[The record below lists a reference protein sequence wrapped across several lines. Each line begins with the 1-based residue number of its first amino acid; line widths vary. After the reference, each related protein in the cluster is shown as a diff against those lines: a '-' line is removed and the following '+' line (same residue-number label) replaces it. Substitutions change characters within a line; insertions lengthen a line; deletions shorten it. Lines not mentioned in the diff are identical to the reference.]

1 MRNAR
6 QEHMDSALEKQRVGE
21 RLRLAREALGVKQA
35 EFARRHGIDKTKLSH
50 WERGQHLPSLAYVRL
65 LWREYQISADWI
77 YLGLRGRLP
86 ADVAEN
92 LPKVGVDTE
101 GA

>member
-1 MRNAR
+1 
-6 QEHMDSALEKQRVGE
+6 MDSAIEKQRVGE

-50 WERGQHLPSLAYVRL
+50 WERGTNLPSLAYVHL

-77 YLGLRGRLP
+77 YLGLRSRLP
-86 ADVAEN
+86 QDVAAS
-92 LPKVGVDTE
+92 LPRVEVETE
-101 GA
+101 LA